1 MRKMLKVNICPF
13 KNPSQTAASV
23 THSTGKARP
32 FPQNLQKHKLYG
44 LRKLHAKVRKANNGG
59 NTNTLSIK
67 EKSMIQ
73 GKKKENTILTKNKIK
88 KTRPYLEN
96 AQVFL
101 FSL

>member
-67 EKSMIQ
+67 AKSMIQ
-73 GKKKENTILTKNKIK
+73 GKKKNTILTKNTRK
-88 KTRPYLEN
+88 KAR
-96 AQVFL
+96 
-101 FSL
+101 S